1 MAKEYLV
8 VGSSV
13 APLPFYTLSDCK
25 SEQISGGR
33 RGRGDDDAG
42 SDRRSRSGRDCQPG
56 QLGSLIGGFGSQ
68 SFGSLMSA
76 SVFQLN
82 LAINMIVGGNGN
94 SILNMQGN
102 QLSGV

>member
-1 MAKEYLV
+1 MANEYLV
-8 VGSSV
+8 FGSSV
-13 APLPFYTLSDCK
+13 APLPFYTLSDSK

-33 RGRGDDDAG
+33 RGRGGDDAG
-42 SDRRSRSGRDCQPG
+42 SDRRSRSGRGCQPG

-68 SFGSLMSA
+68 SFGSLMSVN
-76 SVFQLN
+76 VFQLN
-82 LAINMIVGGNGN
+82 LAINLIFGGNGN